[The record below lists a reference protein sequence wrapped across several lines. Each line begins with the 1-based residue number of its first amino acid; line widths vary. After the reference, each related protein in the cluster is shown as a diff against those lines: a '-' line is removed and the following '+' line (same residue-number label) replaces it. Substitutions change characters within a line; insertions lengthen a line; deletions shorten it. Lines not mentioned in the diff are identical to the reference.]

1 MEENRTETNTEEKT
15 TVIKETGTRNCDC
28 NEFAIWK
35 PIVCGLLIFL
45 GAFCAFYTVADWH
58 FKRMMPMSIMPP
70 SSGIVDKMIQK
81 DMQKMDKMLKHNEDM
96 YFPRNSK
103 ANIVHLEQNEDNY
116 KVIIDLRAFDNND
129 KNVQVK
135 TNGNILTIS
144 ARTIKKSKN
153 NEQVSEFQQNYM
165 FGDNVQLANLKKEIE
180 GHYYVIE
187 IPISE
192 NDK

>member
-1 MEENRTETNTEEKT
+1 
-15 TVIKETGTRNCDC
+15 
-28 NEFAIWK
+28 
-35 PIVCGLLIFL
+35 
-45 GAFCAFYTVADWH
+45 
-58 FKRMMPMSIMPP
+58 MPMSIMPP

-135 TNGNILTIS
+135 TNGNVLTIG